1 MINISRQKNYGLS
14 LVELLVAVTLSIIAS
29 SIAINIY
36 LNIKDFY
43 KSSTEKADAD
53 VKELTVKQAIYDSI
67 IGSGLSCAYG
77 TSSQTYTNNTGD
89 DLSGDSFLTD
99 SSNIRIGNITP
110 NISDYLETN
119 LGAECLGT
127 CYQND
132 TDYIMV
138 KRQVKSATL
147 SGNLI
152 NSTLNLDSSEGIATG
167 DYLTLCNSQQVD
179 LVKVSTIN
187 QNDIT
192 LTNPATGQYI
202 TGDYVGKFEIL
213 LFYIGD
219 SGRVD
224 SDGNDIYSLFLYI
237 KSGANAGQ
245 AYELVSGVNNL
256 KVSYATVDNNSII
269 WNNVSNDV
277 DVDTLDTSALKFS
290 FTINSE
296 NFSKIVLL

>member
-1 MINISRQKNYGLS
+1 MNISRQKNYGLS